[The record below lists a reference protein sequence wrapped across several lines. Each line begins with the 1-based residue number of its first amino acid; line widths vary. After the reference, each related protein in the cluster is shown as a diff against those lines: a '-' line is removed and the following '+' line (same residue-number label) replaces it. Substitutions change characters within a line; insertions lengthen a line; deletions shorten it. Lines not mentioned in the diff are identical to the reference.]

1 MFKIPLYF
9 AHFLFT
15 LMPLYATL
23 RGPRRGT
30 PRLIHA
36 TGRRSVAPE
45 TLSLT
50 SSSATKASLEKYHRP
65 SATSK
70 SLTFLDLSY
79 NEISGG
85 FPTVLYNCSN
95 LQHLDLS
102 QNYFVGPIPSDINRL
117 SSSLQFIDIGANNFS
132 GDIPPVIGDLPELR
146 NLYLYANEFNGTFP
160 VEIGNLTNL
169 RYLKMAYNDLFLPA
183 KVPSEFGKLKNL
195 KFLWMTS
202 CNLIGEIPDTLSN
215 IFGLEHL
222 DLSRN
227 NLQGPIP
234 KGLFQL
240 TNLSIVYLYRNQLS
254 GEIPTPIKSLGLTI
268 FDLSM
273 NNLTGQIPDDFGK
286 LQHLELLSLF
296 SNQFSGEI
304 PPSLRVT
311 TLDLSSNNLTGKI
324 PDKFDN
330 LAYEHSFRNNT
341 NLCATNPIST
351 LRNCFAKTRDS
362 NHLSASILA
371 VILVFAVVLYIAIVS
386 LTFFMVRQCKKKVK
400 TDSVDWKL
408 TPFQKINFTEAVIL
422 SGLNESNLIGSGG
435 SGKIYRIAV
444 NNSGDFVAVK
454 RIWNN
459 KKSDHRLEKE
469 FLAETEILGAIK
481 HSNLVKLMCCIS
493 SEDSKLLV
501 YEYMENQSL
510 DKWLHGKNWRERELL
525 SASSG
530 SIDVYSFGVVL
541 LELVTGREPNDG
553 DEHTSLAEWAWRKH
567 GEGMSIVDALDK
579 DIKEPLNLE
588 EKTIVFRLGLFC
600 TSTLPSSRPSMRE
613 SSYGSRGISKKYGQG
628 KQQLHRGTQSKHMVT
643 WRIRSGT
650 GAQGDALRCVQ
661 KSGQT

>member
-9 AHFLFT
+9 VHFLFT
-15 LMPLYATL
+15 LMPFYVLSHPSDRTALLTL
-23 RGPRRGT
+23 KQQLGNPPWSAAWNASPHPCNWPEIRC
-30 PRLIHA
+30 
-36 TGRRSVAPE
+36 TGDTVTA
-45 TLSLT
+45 LLLGNKSLT
-50 SSSATKASLEKYHRP
+50 GKIPP
-65 SATSK
+65 SICDLK

-117 SSSLQFIDIGANNFS
+117 SSSLQFIDVGANNFS
-132 GDIPPVIGDLPELR
+132 GDIPPVIGNLPELR
-146 NLYLYANEFNGTFP
+146 NLYLYGNEFNGTFP

-240 TNLSIVYLYRNQLS
+240 KKLSIVYLYRNRLS
-254 GEIPTPIKSLGLTI
+254 GEIPTPIESLGLTI
-268 FDLSM
+268 FDLSR

-311 TLDLSSNNLTGKI
+311 NLDLSSNNLTGKI

-330 LAYEHSFRNNT
+330 LAYERSFRNNT

-351 LRNCFAKTRDS
+351 LRNCFAKIRDS

-371 VILVFAVVLYIAIVS
+371 VILVFVVVLSIVIVS
-386 LTFFMVRQCKKKVK
+386 LTFFVVRQCKKKVK
-400 TDSVDWKL
+400 TDPVDLKL

-459 KKSDHRLEKE
+459 KKSDLKLEKE
-469 FLAETEILGAIK
+469 FLAETEILGTIK
-481 HSNLVKLMCCIS
+481 HSNIVKLMCCIS

-525 SASSG
+525 STSSG
-530 SIDVYSFGVVL
+530 SVCHLVLDWPTRLQIAVGAAQGLCYMHHDCSPVIVHRNVKSSNIMLDSEFKPRIADFGLSKILAKRSELNTISAVAGSFGYMAPGKGTCVMFL
-541 LELVTGREPNDG
+541 SPLF
-553 DEHTSLAEWAWRKH
+553 HAMLA
-567 GEGMSIVDALDK
+567 SQ
-579 DIKEPLNLE
+579 
-588 EKTIVFRLGLFC
+588 LFSFC
-600 TSTLPSSRPSMRE
+600 LFILYS
-613 SSYGSRGISKKYGQG
+613 
-628 KQQLHRGTQSKHMVT
+628 
-643 WRIRSGT
+643 
-650 GAQGDALRCVQ
+650 
-661 KSGQT
+661 